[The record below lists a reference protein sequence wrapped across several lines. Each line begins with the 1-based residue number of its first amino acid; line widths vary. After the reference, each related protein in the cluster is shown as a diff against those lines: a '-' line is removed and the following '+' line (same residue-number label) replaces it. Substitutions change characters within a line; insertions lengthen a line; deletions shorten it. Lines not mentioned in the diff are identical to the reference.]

1 MSLDA
6 NRLTG
11 DLARLMPG
19 PGVGMVREQSF
30 RGGAGTFELVTYEE
44 P

>member
-1 MSLDA
+1 MV
-6 NRLTG
+6 R
-11 DLARLMPG
+11 ARHPTPHEHKFYA
-19 PGVGMVREQSF
+19 PGVGMVREQVV